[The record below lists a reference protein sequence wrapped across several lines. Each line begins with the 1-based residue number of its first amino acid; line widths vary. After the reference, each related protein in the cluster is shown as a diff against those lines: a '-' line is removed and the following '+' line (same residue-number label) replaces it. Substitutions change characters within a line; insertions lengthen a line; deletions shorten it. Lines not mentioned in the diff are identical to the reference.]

1 MLILSMKEENNTQK
15 KPAVVFLHS
24 TNKNKEW
31 LRPLLEVPIICLI
44 SPQTILCSCSSKLC
58 KNEAYLLY
66 LVQAYASRG
75 YVAIAIDSRYHGERA
90 SNLTTYRDV
99 CILMPCALI
108 MQLFVT
114 GH

>member
-44 SPQTILCSCSSKLC
+44 SPQTILCSCSSELC
-58 KNEAYLLY
+58 
-66 LVQAYASRG
+66 
-75 YVAIAIDSRYHGERA
+75 
-90 SNLTTYRDV
+90 
-99 CILMPCALI
+99 
-108 MQLFVT
+108 
-114 GH
+114 